1 MDKWTGPDINI
12 LFGINLKR
20 LRLRR
25 NMSQLSLANSAGL
38 THNFINEIENGRKW
52 VSPETIAKLTEALDI
67 SPYELLLSA
76 SNGNTNIDLIN
87 EYLDDIASNFQK
99 MVHDIRTQYSAGRS
113 SRDSS

>member
-1 MDKWTGPDINI
+1 MDKWTGPEINV

-20 LRLRR
+20 LRIRK

-67 SPYELLLSA
+67 SPYELLLSGA
-76 SNGNTNIDLIN
+76 NGSINTDLIS
-87 EYLDDIASNFQK
+87 EYLDDITSTFQK
-99 MVHDIRTQYSAGRS
+99 MVHDIRSQYSGRPN
-113 SRDSS
+113 RDDP